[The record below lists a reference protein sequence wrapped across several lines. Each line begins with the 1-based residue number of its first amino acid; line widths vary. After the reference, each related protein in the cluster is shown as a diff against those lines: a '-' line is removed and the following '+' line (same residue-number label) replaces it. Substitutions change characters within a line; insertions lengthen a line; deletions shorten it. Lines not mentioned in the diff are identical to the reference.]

1 MPGAGAPARP
11 TTPAFSN
18 PGSGIGRGT
27 RPTQAIANECMSGA
41 EHGRHRADAISTCF
55 VPSTVRPV
63 FQEERERER
72 RERER
77 EREKRIRKK
86 KEKRDLSEIN
96 YYLSLLPS
104 FLSTFSTTTSFTRTS
119 HVYLLFLLFHLSPLG
134 VGRNFISTRDY
145 FTYVEAETGGSSAP
159 LVITSL
165 LLLRFP
171 TPLRFYLC
179 LLILVER
186 ESAFVAGNSDVTQL
200 RY

>member
-1 MPGAGAPARP
+1 MSACLGRSMVDTEQTRFRPALYPPPCAP
-11 TTPAFSN
+11 FS
-18 PGSGIGRGT
+18 RK
-27 RPTQAIANECMSGA
+27 
-41 EHGRHRADAISTCF
+41 
-55 VPSTVRPV
+55 
-63 FQEERERER
+63 RER
-72 RERER
+72 REKR

>member
-63 FQEERERER
+63 FQEEREKRE
-72 RERER
+72 ER

-145 FTYVEAETGGSSAP
+145 FTYVEAETEEGAHF
-159 LVITSL
+159 SL
-165 LLLRFP
+165 LPPSSSSDFQPLLPPFDF
-171 TPLRFYLC
+171 TYAC
-179 LLILVER
+179 LYSSSVKVR
-186 ESAFVAGNSDVTQL
+186 SSPAT
-200 RY
+200 RT

>member
-1 MPGAGAPARP
+1 MPGAGTPARP

-72 RERER
+72 K
-77 EREKRIRKK
+77 REKRIRKK
-86 KEKRDLSEIN
+86 KHDLSEIN

-104 FLSTFSTTTSFTRTS
+104 FLSTFSTTASFTRTS
-119 HVYLLFLLFHLSPLG
+119 HVYLLFLLFNLASSRAKFHFHPRLFYIRGGGDTEEAHLSLLVPPPPLPPDFRG
-134 VGRNFISTRDY
+134 CLYSSSVKVRSSSTPR
-145 FTYVEAETGGSSAP
+145 T
-159 LVITSL
+159 
-165 LLLRFP
+165 
-171 TPLRFYLC
+171 
-179 LLILVER
+179 
-186 ESAFVAGNSDVTQL
+186 
-200 RY
+200 

>member
-1 MPGAGAPARP
+1 MSACLGRSMVDTEQTRFRPALYPPPCAP
-11 TTPAFSN
+11 FS
-18 PGSGIGRGT
+18 RK
-27 RPTQAIANECMSGA
+27 
-41 EHGRHRADAISTCF
+41 
-55 VPSTVRPV
+55 
-63 FQEERERER
+63 RER
-72 RERER
+72 REKR

-145 FTYVEAETGGSSAP
+145 FTYVEAETGGRSAP

-171 TPLRFYLC
+171 TPPLPLRFYLC

-186 ESAFVAGNSDVTQL
+186 ESAFVAGKSDVTQL